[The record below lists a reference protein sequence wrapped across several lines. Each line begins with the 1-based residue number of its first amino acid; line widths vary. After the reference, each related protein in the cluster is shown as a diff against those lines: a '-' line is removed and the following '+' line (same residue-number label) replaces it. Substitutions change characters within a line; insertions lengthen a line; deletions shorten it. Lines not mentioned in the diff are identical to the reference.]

1 MEGKYEVPLNN
12 SLKNNQVSKEEKVSV
27 IFEEKNH
34 FVNIFYDLL
43 FKMFYPVNSLKDASI
58 IHGFPSVWQIR
69 PLPCNLCSTR
79 ELVVTEDPQNRSCQH
94 GTPPPGLSPQCSPVV
109 LGVSSC
115 HLITLLGLQGLQ
127 LPNYPTS
134 PLPYH
139 STTLPFPS
147 QCVNTK

>member
-58 IHGFPSVWQIR
+58 IHGFPSV
-69 PLPCNLCSTR
+69 
-79 ELVVTEDPQNRSCQH
+79 
-94 GTPPPGLSPQCSPVV
+94 
-109 LGVSSC
+109 
-115 HLITLLGLQGLQ
+115 
-127 LPNYPTS
+127 
-134 PLPYH
+134 
-139 STTLPFPS
+139 
-147 QCVNTK
+147 